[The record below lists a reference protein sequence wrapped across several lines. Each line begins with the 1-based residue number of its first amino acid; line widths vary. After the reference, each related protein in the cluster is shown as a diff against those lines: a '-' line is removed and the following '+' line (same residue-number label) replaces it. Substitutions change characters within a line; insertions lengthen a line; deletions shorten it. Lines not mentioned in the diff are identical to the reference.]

1 VKPTKDLL
9 YILELT
15 ALAFVWFYFWW
26 FLIPAIVIGLAAFS
40 YVMKRVGVHKAR
52 GDYEQWKK
60 KPLTRLRSI
69 FAFAYDA
76 IVLNILVGSFI
87 FLRIPQEFLLTTR
100 LQTILIHA
108 PKNRWRYKQAKII
121 CGWLDYFDKG
131 HCQ

>member
-1 VKPTKDLL
+1 LKFGKDIL
-9 YILELT
+9 YIIELI

-26 FLIPAIVIGLAAFS
+26 FLIPAIVIGLLAFA
-40 YVMKRVGVHKAR
+40 YVMKRIGFHKAK

-69 FAFAYDA
+69 FAFAYDF
-76 IVLNILVGSFI
+76 IVLNVLVGSLI

-100 LQTILIHA
+100 LKEILVNA
-108 PKNRWRYKQAKII
+108 GNADWRYKQAKVI
-121 CGWLDYFDKG
+121 CGWLEYFDSQ